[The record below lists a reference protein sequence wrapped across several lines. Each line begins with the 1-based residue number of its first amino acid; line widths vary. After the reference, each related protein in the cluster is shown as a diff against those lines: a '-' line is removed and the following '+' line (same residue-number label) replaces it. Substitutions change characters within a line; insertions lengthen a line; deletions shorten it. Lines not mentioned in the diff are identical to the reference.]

1 MQYLSGAGSAMQQ
14 GESTAGALDAITQ
27 QNIAG
32 QSQGNMIQ
40 IFRDIISGKMKGGTM
55 KSDAKGTTLSF
66 DNETFSGLLGGESNL
81 SFDNETLMGA
91 PGSDQILDSS
101 KYSLGNELN
110 TGTAPTTPEGN
121 ASIGNQLNPSDS
133 QSRITAHDVAGLSPT
148 DISNAL
154 SGAVSIEGL
163 KDKRVSDLVDTM
175 YKSALIKESGA
186 RTGEILKGEP
196 LDKNFPIPHPEAG
209 TLSLRQWKALPQSE
223 KEYASYVHEAKKLG
237 SDELSRH
244 NFDILDPTEKEK
256 FLRSAMEDPELMGAA
271 KDLAT
276 ASATN
281 INIGERT
288 LERKSAESQAYLQ
301 GPKVVA
307 DIESQ
312 VDKNSRKYY
321 TGEDAQRVAKQQNV
335 PYAKAKSILRQA
347 AVRQK
352 MDAQLRQQFGDGVE
366 YRVDE
371 GWFLDGKLI
380 RRDPYG
386 SK

>member
-14 GESTAGALDAITQ
+14 GKSTAGALDAITQ

-32 QSQGNMIQ
+32 QSQGNMVQ

-66 DNETFSGLLGGESNL
+66 DNETFSGLLGGESK
-81 SFDNETLMGA
+81 MGA
-91 PGSDQILDSS
+91 PGSDQVLDPS

-110 TGTAPTTPEGN
+110 TGTVPTAPEGN

-133 QSRITAHDVAGLSPT
+133 QPRITAHDVAGLSPT

-186 RTGEILKGEP
+186 RTGEILKGKP
-196 LDKNFPIPHPEAG
+196 LDENFPIPHPEAG

-244 NFDILDPTEKEK
+244 EFDMLDLTEKEK

-386 SK
+386 AE